1 MNFLNLTKTFY
12 RNHTANITL
21 NVGKLDTFPQRS
33 DIGQRSSLTSLLFN
47 ITVDVLVNSVRQEK
61 EIKGIQTRKEVIKL
75 PLSTDDVIIYV
86 EHLKESA
93 KKKKSP

>member
-1 MNFLNLTKTFY
+1 MTKTFY

-33 DIGQRSSLTSLLFN
+33 NIRQRSSLTSLLFN
-47 ITVDVLVNSVRQEK
+47 ITVDDLVNAVRQEK
-61 EIKGIQTRKEVIKL
+61 EIKGILSRKEVIKL

-86 EHLKESA
+86 EHLNQPK